1 MAIRPVDL
9 QLAYMAAPQNAAVL
23 SAAQEAPQAGQQ
35 AAQSAFAAQVTQRE
49 EHVDEPAKAEGAKVR
64 PRRERDREPQYRPPH
79 RRHAGSAADEH
90 PTSAESTDGLPEEE
104 QHLID
109 FTA

>member
-9 QLAYMAAPQNAAVL
+9 QLAYLAGPQNAASV
-23 SAAQEAPQAGQQ
+23 SSAQEAPQAAQQ
-35 AAQSAFAAQVTQRE
+35 AAQSAFVAELSRRE
-49 EHVDEPAKAEGAKVR
+49 ESVDEPQKTEGQKI
-64 PRRERDREPQYRPPH
+64 RERGQRNPQQQQQN
-79 RRHAGSAADEH
+79 RRRQNPAWNDEQSPSPVDFAG
-90 PTSAESTDGLPEEE
+90 DGE